1 MIVRVQQGMVVLPC
15 LLVALCVL
23 SASAFDSIVDRP
35 KPPRNIFGESAGKK
49 AERLR
54 WWTEARFGMFIHF
67 GLYAMPAR
75 GEWVKTEERLDDKSY
90 EERYFPCFNPDLF
103 DAKEWARAAK
113 RAGMKYM
120 VLTTKHHDG
129 FCLWDTKTTDY
140 KITTTPF
147 GRDLVREFSEA
158 CRAEGLHVGF
168 YFSIKDWHHPDYT
181 VDQTH
186 PLRPKD
192 DRFTDDIYEKLNA
205 GKDWNRYR
213 EYMYAQIRELLTD
226 YGKIDIVWFDY
237 TVKEKYGKNWKDWES
252 VELLKMTRKLQPQ
265 ILVDSRLDLM
275 DTEDGW
281 DFVTPE
287 QSRVSQWPL
296 WEGKKACWETCQT
309 FSGSWGYHRD
319 ENTWKSSHQL
329 IELLINSVSYGG
341 NLILNVGPT
350 ARGDFDDRATDR
362 LEAIGRWMKRNSRSI
377 YGCTAA
383 PEGFSAP
390 SGTMLTYNPALRRLY
405 VHVCDYPMGEI
416 PFGFSDKVRYAQF
429 LHDGS
434 EIVIRHGDVITHAQA
449 GDVGTRDNFVLPML
463 KPSVEVPV
471 IECFL
476 KE

>member
-1 MIVRVQQGMVVLPC
+1 
-15 LLVALCVL
+15 
-23 SASAFDSIVDRP
+23 
-35 KPPRNIFGESAGKK
+35 
-49 AERLR
+49 
-54 WWTEARFGMFIHF
+54 MFIHF

-113 RAGMKYM
+113 QAGMKYM

-129 FCLWDTKTTDY
+129 FCLWDTKTTNY
-140 KITTTPF
+140 KITKTPF
-147 GRDLVREFSEA
+147 GRDLVREFADA
-158 CRAEGLHVGF
+158 CRVEGLHVGF
-168 YFSIKDWHHPDYT
+168 YFSIIDWHHPDYT

-186 PLRPKD
+186 PLRPRD
-192 DRFTDDIYEKLNA
+192 GRFSDEIYEKLNA

-252 VELLKMTRKLQPQ
+252 VELLKMTRELQPQ

-296 WEGKKACWETCQT
+296 WEGKKAYWETCQT

-319 ENTWKSSHQL
+319 ENTWKSPHQL
-329 IELLINSVSYGG
+329 IELLVNSVSYGG

-362 LEAIGRWMKRNSRSI
+362 LEVIGRWMKRNSRSI

-383 PEGFSAP
+383 PKGFATP
-390 SGTMLTYNPALRRLY
+390 IGTLLTYNSSAKRLY

-416 PFGFSDKVRYAQF
+416 PFDFAEEIRYAQF

-434 EIVIRHGDVITHAQA
+434 EITIRRGDVINHAQA
-449 GDVGTRDNFVLPML
+449 GDVGCRDNFVLPMI

-476 KE
+476 K

>member
-1 MIVRVQQGMVVLPC
+1 MRVSCLAAVVAA
-15 LLVALCVL
+15 VAVKAL
-23 SASAFDSIVDRP
+23 AFDSIADRP
-35 KPPRNIFGESAGKK
+35 TPPRNIFGESAEAK
-49 AERLR
+49 AERLK
-54 WWTEARFGMFIHF
+54 WWTDARFGMFIHF

-75 GEWVKTEERLDDKSY
+75 HEWVKSNERLGAAAYD
-90 EERYFPCFNPDLF
+90 ERYFPYFNPDLF
-103 DAKEWARAAK
+103 DAREWARQAK
-113 RAGMKYM
+113 EAGMKYI

-140 KITTTPF
+140 KITKTPF
-147 GRDLVREFSEA
+147 GRDLVREYVDA
-158 CRAEGLHVGF
+158 CRAEGLRVGF

-181 VDQTH
+181 IDQTH

-192 DRFTDDIYEKLNA
+192 GVFTDEIYAKLNA

-213 EYMYAQIRELLTD
+213 DYMYAQVRELLTG
-226 YGKIDIVWFDY
+226 YGKIDIIWFDY
-237 TVKEKYGKNWKDWES
+237 TVKAKYGKNWKDWES
-252 VELLKMTRKLQPQ
+252 VELLKLTRKLQSG

-287 QSRVSQWPL
+287 QCRVSQWPL
-296 WEGKKACWETCQT
+296 WEGKKAYWETCQT

-319 ENTWKSSHQL
+319 EHTWKSPHQL
-329 IELLINSVSYGG
+329 IELLVNSVSFGG

-362 LEAIGRWMKRNSRSI
+362 LAAIGRWMKRNARSI

-383 PEGFSAP
+383 PEEFKAP
-390 SGTMLTYNPALRRLY
+390 SGTLLTYNPGLKRLY
-405 VHVCDYPMGEI
+405 VHVCDYPMGTI
-416 PFGFSDKVRYAQF
+416 PFDFADRVAYAQF

-434 EIVIRHGDVITHAQA
+434 EIKVRAGHRFSHSQSGDL
-449 GDVGTRDNFVLPML
+449 GSSDNFVLPML
-463 KPSVEVPV
+463 KPNVEIPV

-476 KE
+476 K

>member
-1 MIVRVQQGMVVLPC
+1 MIVRVQQGMAVLPC
-15 LLVALCVL
+15 LFVALCVL

-35 KPPRNIFGESAGKK
+35 KPPRNIFGESADKK

-113 RAGMKYM
+113 QAGMKYM

-129 FCLWDTKTTDY
+129 FCLWDTKTTNY
-140 KITTTPF
+140 KITKTPF
-147 GRDLVREFSEA
+147 GRDLVREFADA
-158 CRAEGLHVGF
+158 CRVEGLHVGF
-168 YFSIKDWHHPDYT
+168 YFSIIDWHHPDYT

-186 PLRPKD
+186 PLRPRD
-192 DRFTDDIYEKLNA
+192 GRFSDEIYEKLNA

-252 VELLKMTRKLQPQ
+252 VELLKMTRELQPQ

-296 WEGKKACWETCQT
+296 WEGKKAYWETCQT

-319 ENTWKSSHQL
+319 ENTWKSPHQL
-329 IELLINSVSYGG
+329 IELLVNSVSYGG

-362 LEAIGRWMKRNSRSI
+362 LEVIGRWMKRNSRSI

-383 PEGFSAP
+383 PKGFATP
-390 SGTMLTYNPALRRLY
+390 IGTLLTYNSSAKRLY

-416 PFGFSDKVRYAQF
+416 PFDFAEEIRYAQF

-434 EIVIRHGDVITHAQA
+434 EITIRRGDVINHAQA
-449 GDVGTRDNFVLPML
+449 GDVGCRDNFVLPMI

-476 KE
+476 K